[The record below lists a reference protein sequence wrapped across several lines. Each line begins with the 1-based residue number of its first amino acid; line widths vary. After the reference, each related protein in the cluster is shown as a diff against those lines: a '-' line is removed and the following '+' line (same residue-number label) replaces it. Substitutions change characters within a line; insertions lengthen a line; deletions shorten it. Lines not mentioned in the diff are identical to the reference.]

1 MSARREPPV
10 AYELVDHTA
19 DIGVVVTGIDLADL
33 LAAAGVALAD
43 LITDPAQVEARN
55 TRTISLEAPSA
66 EELLVRWLNELIF
79 VREVE
84 EFLWRTVEV
93 QVEGETRL
101 RATLHGETYRPGKHA
116 VRTGLKAAT
125 YHQLAITRAPGAWK
139 ARVILDV

>member
-19 DIGVVVTGIDLADL
+19 DIGVVVTGADLADL
-33 LAAAGVALAD
+33 LAAVALAD
-43 LITDPAQVEARN
+43 LITDPGRVEARS
-55 TRTISLEAPSA
+55 TRAILLEAPSA

-84 EFLWRTVEV
+84 EFLWRAVEV
-93 QVEGETRL
+93 QVEGETWL